1 MSETE
6 TDVSGQGGE
15 REAAYDPDG
24 LSMPEN
30 LDRYV
35 ENLRLISDRSRDGDP
50 AWVAMVDLV
59 DATLPDLPVV
69 DVLRLANVLVP
80 ATPPEP
86 HGGTQ

>member
-1 MSETE
+1 M
-6 TDVSGQGGE
+6 SGQGGE
-15 REAAYDPDG
+15 REAGRFDPDG

-35 ENLRLISDRSRDGDP
+35 ENLRLISDGSRDSDP
-50 AWVAMVDLV
+50 AWVAMVDLI
-59 DATLPDLPVV
+59 DATLPDLPVA

-80 ATPPEP
+80 TTPPEP